1 MDLELFVALFC
12 VIGVGWL
19 TIVPTYRGWGHL
31 DRRMAEQCET
41 TRAALDDGP
50 SRSPDQLG

>member
-12 VIGVGWL
+12 VIGIGWL

-31 DRRMAEQCET
+31 DRQMAQQVET
-41 TRAALDDGP
+41 TLAALDGTDA
-50 SRSPDQLG
+50 PDPDKNE